1 MAATAFRLRAYKH
14 CRHVGLAR
22 RLAGLTAASALAV
35 GRISID
41 SAIKTV
47 NIMQESTVE
56 VAEDGIEFAITILV
70 LYKCDLYSVHRHGA
84 HMGCFMDAER
94 GMVWYSRV

>member
-1 MAATAFRLRAYKH
+1 M
-14 CRHVGLAR
+14 
-22 RLAGLTAASALAV
+22 TAASALAV

-84 HMGCFMDAER
+84 HMGFLWTLS
-94 GMVWYSRV
+94 GVWYGIVGFNVQLDTV